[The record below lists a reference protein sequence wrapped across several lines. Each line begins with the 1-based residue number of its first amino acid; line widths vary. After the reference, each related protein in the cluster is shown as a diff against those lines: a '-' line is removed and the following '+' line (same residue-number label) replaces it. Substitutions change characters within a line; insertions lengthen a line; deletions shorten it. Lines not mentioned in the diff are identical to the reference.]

1 MRSEKYPAHY
11 EIGRLNGRPLYWSPA
26 TGYSVE
32 EDGEYLVKV
41 SDITD
46 AKLFTEY
53 DMWRRLERAIRE
65 SHGRLRE
72 AMDAA
77 LRAEVESIEEDM
89 RWAERC
95 EAEKEATLRRGSGVY
110 DAS

>member
-1 MRSEKYPAHY
+1 MRSEKYPTHY

-32 EDGEYLVKV
+32 EDGQYLVAV

-53 DMWRRLERAIRE
+53 DMWRCLERAIRE

-72 AMDAA
+72 AMDAV

-89 RWAERC
+89 AWAERC
-95 EAEKEATLRRGSGVY
+95 ESEKQATLHQGSGVY
-110 DAS
+110 DA